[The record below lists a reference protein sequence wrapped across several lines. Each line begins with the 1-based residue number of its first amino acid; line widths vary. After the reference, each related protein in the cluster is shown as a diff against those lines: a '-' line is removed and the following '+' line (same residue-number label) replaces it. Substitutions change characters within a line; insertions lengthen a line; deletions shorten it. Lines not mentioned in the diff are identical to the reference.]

1 MRFAVTPYA
10 GVWIEII
17 KAVTGATTRG
27 SLPTRPNYIA
37 ECLHTSPHHSHTYH
51 IPYMRFSSCGGG
63 ELCSGSFLLHTRMSS
78 AEILHAIY
86 SSDSIRYP
94 FPDHIWSRR
103 GCEFPEGLL
112 YAGIVFYRNHQ

>member
-1 MRFAVTPYA
+1 MLTYLPPPQPY
-10 GVWIEII
+10 
-17 KAVTGATTRG
+17 
-27 SLPTRPNYIA
+27 LPHPLYAIRI
-37 ECLHTSPHHSHTYH
+37 LWW
-51 IPYMRFSSCGGG
+51 G
-63 ELCSGSFLLHTRMSS
+63 ELCSGSFLLHARMSS

>member
-1 MRFAVTPYA
+1 MYILPPPQPYLPHPLYAIRFL
-10 GVWIEII
+10 W
-17 KAVTGATTRG
+17 RG
-27 SLPTRPNYIA
+27 RTL
-37 ECLHTSPHHSHTYH
+37 
-51 IPYMRFSSCGGG
+51 FWF
-63 ELCSGSFLLHTRMSS
+63 FLLHARMSS

-94 FPDHIWSRR
+94 FPDHTWLRR